1 MNKNKKI
8 ALVAAVIA
16 VMAVLIAVV
25 NITKKPESGR
35 INDTSVKTEEK
46 QDHKTEETKNAS
58 TNASTNNDSES
69 TTKAE
74 KKTDG
79 KTAEKAAPAEEKA
92 VNQSAE
98 ESEPAEKVTPTFMY
112 FVSKSDAD
120 YAAGLSAVESLKK
133 EYGDKVKFE
142 IADIDEKPELKDNF
156 QLVVGQTPALIMLNT
171 SNDISALEFKCT
183 DTDTLKK
190 DIENALK

>member
-8 ALVAAVIA
+8 VLVAAVIA

-58 TNASTNNDSES
+58 TNNDAES

-98 ESEPAEKVTPTFMY
+98 ESEPEEKVTPTFMY

>member
-8 ALVAAVIA
+8 VLVAAVIA

-46 QDHKTEETKNAS
+46 QNHKTEETKNAS
-58 TNASTNNDSES
+58 TNNDAES

>member
-46 QDHKTEETKNAS
+46 QDRKTEETK
-58 TNASTNNDSES
+58 NASTNNDSES

-74 KKTDG
+74 EKTDG

>member
-58 TNASTNNDSES
+58 TNNDAES

-79 KTAEKAAPAEEKA
+79 KTEEKAAPAEKKA

>member
-8 ALVAAVIA
+8 ALVAAVVA
-16 VMAVLIAVV
+16 VMAVLIVIV

-35 INDTSVKTEEK
+35 INDNSVKTEEK
-46 QDHKTEETKNAS
+46 QDNKAKETKTEQTKDD
-58 TNASTNNDSES
+58 TES
-69 TTKAE
+69 TPKAE
-74 KKTDG
+74 E
-79 KTAEKAAPAEEKA
+79 KTAEKTTEKAAPAEEKA

-98 ESEPAEKVTPTFMY
+98 ESAPAEKVTPTFMY
-112 FVSKSDAD
+112 FVSKNDAD
-120 YAAGLSAVESLKK
+120 YSAGMSAVESLKK

>member
-58 TNASTNNDSES
+58 TNNDAES

-74 KKTDG
+74 KKTDE
-79 KTAEKAAPAEEKA
+79 KTAEKAAPAEEKT

-98 ESEPAEKVTPTFMY
+98 KSEPAEKVTPTFMY

>member
-1 MNKNKKI
+1 MNKDKKI

-58 TNASTNNDSES
+58 TNNDAES

-92 VNQSAE
+92 VNQSVE

>member
-58 TNASTNNDSES
+58 TNNDAES

-74 KKTDG
+74 KKTDE
-79 KTAEKAAPAEEKA
+79 KTAEKAAPAEEKT

>member
-58 TNASTNNDSES
+58 TNNDAES

-79 KTAEKAAPAEEKA
+79 KTAEKAAPAEEKT

>member
-58 TNASTNNDSES
+58 TNNDAES

-79 KTAEKAAPAEEKA
+79 KTAEKAAPAEEKT

-98 ESEPAEKVTPTFMY
+98 KSEPAEKVTPTFMY

>member
-46 QDHKTEETKNAS
+46 QDHKTEETKK
-58 TNASTNNDSES
+58 ASTNNDAES

-74 KKTDG
+74 KKTDE
-79 KTAEKAAPAEEKA
+79 KTAEKAAPAEEKT

-98 ESEPAEKVTPTFMY
+98 KSEPAEKVTPTFMY

>member
-46 QDHKTEETKNAS
+46 QDHKKEETKNAS
-58 TNASTNNDSES
+58 TNNNAES

-79 KTAEKAAPAEEKA
+79 KTAEKAAPAEEKT
-92 VNQSAE
+92 VNQRAE

>member
-8 ALVAAVIA
+8 VLVAAVIA

-58 TNASTNNDSES
+58 TNNDAES

-74 KKTDG
+74 EKTDG

-98 ESEPAEKVTPTFMY
+98 ESEPEEKVTPTFMY

>member
-8 ALVAAVIA
+8 VLVAAVIA

-58 TNASTNNDSES
+58 TNNDAES

>member
-58 TNASTNNDSES
+58 TNNNAES

-74 KKTDG
+74 KKIDE

-98 ESEPAEKVTPTFMY
+98 KSEPAEKVTPTFMY

>member
-58 TNASTNNDSES
+58 TNNDAES

-79 KTAEKAAPAEEKA
+79 KTEEKAAPAEEKA

>member
-46 QDHKTEETKNAS
+46 QDHKTEETK
-58 TNASTNNDSES
+58 NASTNNDSES

-120 YAAGLSAVESLKK
+120 YAAGLSAVESLKN

>member
-8 ALVAAVIA
+8 ALVVAVIA

-58 TNASTNNDSES
+58 TNNDAES

-79 KTAEKAAPAEEKA
+79 KTAEKAAPAEEKT

-98 ESEPAEKVTPTFMY
+98 KSEPAEKVTPTFMY

>member
-46 QDHKTEETKNAS
+46 QDHKTEETK
-58 TNASTNNDSES
+58 NASTNNDSES

-133 EYGDKVKFE
+133 EYDDKVKFE

>member
-58 TNASTNNDSES
+58 TNNDAES

-79 KTAEKAAPAEEKA
+79 KTAEKAAPAEEKT

-98 ESEPAEKVTPTFMY
+98 KSEPAEKVTPTFMY

-133 EYGDKVKFE
+133 EYSDKVKFE

>member
-1 MNKNKKI
+1 MSKNKKI
-8 ALVAAVIA
+8 ALVAAVVA
-16 VMAVLIAVV
+16 VMAVLIVIV
-25 NITKKPESGR
+25 NVTKKPESGR
-35 INDTSVKTEEK
+35 INDNSVKTEEK
-46 QDHKTEETKNAS
+46 QDNKTEETK
-58 TNASTNNDSES
+58 TTQTNNDAES
-69 TTKAE
+69 TPKAE
-74 KKTDG
+74 EKTDG

-98 ESEPAEKVTPTFMY
+98 ESAPAEKVTPTFMY
-112 FVSKSDAD
+112 FVSKNDAD
-120 YAAGLSAVESLKK
+120 YAAGMSAVESLKK